1 MNFSS
6 NVLSL
11 AVLPKTVGLFIM
23 EEFSMKDL
31 ESTNMYSR
39 LVPTRVGGLQLII
52 NILNKQKDTQM
63 NECLRK
69 KEMFEQAQL
78 VLEFSSPRRIYI
90 LAQHD
95 TDDYCKRHTESA
107 HETKRFL

>member
-1 MNFSS
+1 M
-6 NVLSL
+6 
-11 AVLPKTVGLFIM
+11 
-23 EEFSMKDL
+23 
-31 ESTNMYSR
+31 R
-39 LVPTRVGGLQLII
+39 LQMII

-78 VLEFSSPRRIYI
+78 VLVFSSPRRIYI

-95 TDDYCKRHTESA
+95 TDDYYKRHTE
-107 HETKRFL
+107 LL

>member
-1 MNFSS
+1 
-6 NVLSL
+6 
-11 AVLPKTVGLFIM
+11 
-23 EEFSMKDL
+23 
-31 ESTNMYSR
+31 
-39 LVPTRVGGLQLII
+39 
-52 NILNKQKDTQM
+52 M

-90 LAQHD
+90 LTQRD

>member
-1 MNFSS
+1 
-6 NVLSL
+6 
-11 AVLPKTVGLFIM
+11 
-23 EEFSMKDL
+23 MKDL

-39 LVPTRVGGLQLII
+39 LVPTRVGGLQMII

-90 LAQHD
+90 LTQRD

-107 HETKRFL
+107 HETKYFL

>member
-1 MNFSS
+1 M
-6 NVLSL
+6 
-11 AVLPKTVGLFIM
+11 
-23 EEFSMKDL
+23 
-31 ESTNMYSR
+31 
-39 LVPTRVGGLQLII
+39 GLQMII

-90 LAQHD
+90 LTQHD
-95 TDDYCKRHTESA
+95 TDDYCKRRTESA
-107 HETKRFL
+107 HETKCFL

>member
-1 MNFSS
+1 MQQ
-6 NVLSL
+6 LH
-11 AVLPKTVGLFIM
+11 KRFI
-23 EEFSMKDL
+23 ELVEFSTNL
-31 ESTNMYSR
+31 ENTQHESWNS
-39 LVPTRVGGLQLII
+39 Q
-52 NILNKQKDTQM
+52 KKDTQM

-95 TDDYCKRHTESA
+95 TDDYYKRHL
-107 HETKRFL
+107 KRE

>member
-1 MNFSS
+1 MLRN
-6 NVLSL
+6 LD
-11 AVLPKTVGLFIM
+11 
-23 EEFSMKDL
+23 DL

-78 VLEFSSPRRIYI
+78 GLEFSSPRRIHI
-90 LAQHD
+90 LTQRD
-95 TDDYCKRHTESA
+95 TDDYYKRHTESA
-107 HETKRFL
+107 HETK

>member
-1 MNFSS
+1 M
-6 NVLSL
+6 
-11 AVLPKTVGLFIM
+11 KVGTHT
-23 EEFSMKDL
+23 K
-31 ESTNMYSR
+31 
-39 LVPTRVGGLQLII
+39 
-52 NILNKQKDTQM
+52 KDTQM

-95 TDDYCKRHTESA
+95 TDDYYKRRTEPVY
-107 HETKRFL
+107 ETKYFLG

>member
-1 MNFSS
+1 
-6 NVLSL
+6 
-11 AVLPKTVGLFIM
+11 
-23 EEFSMKDL
+23 
-31 ESTNMYSR
+31 
-39 LVPTRVGGLQLII
+39 
-52 NILNKQKDTQM
+52 M

-95 TDDYCKRHTESA
+95 TDDYYKRHIQPVY
-107 HETKRFL
+107 ETKRIL